1 MAAHDVSARQTPSR
15 AKPSEDLE
23 TRSRLLQA
31 AARLFAERGFAR
43 VTVRD
48 ICTKADAN
56 VAAVNYHF
64 GGKDGLYQAV
74 MRMAIDTM
82 QATTEAARAAGGDL
96 PARERIRAY
105 VLVFAD
111 RLLGSHHET
120 WIHQLMQREMSDPS
134 PALGMVADEVLRP
147 RMAYLCGA
155 IAELIGCAPDDP
167 RVVRC
172 ALSVTSQFNSM
183 LWTKTV
189 ARLINAPEAVPGPI
203 DEIAEH
209 ITQFSLGGIQKVR
222 LKADATIRDA
232 DKVRPKANPT
242 TTRGEA

>member
-1 MAAHDVSARQTPSR
+1 MAARDASARQAPR
-15 AKPSEDLE
+15 PKPSEDLE
-23 TRSRLLQA
+23 TRARLLQA

-48 ICTKADAN
+48 ICAKADAN

-82 QATTEAARAAGGDL
+82 QETTEAARAAGRDL
-96 PARERIRAY
+96 PPRERIRAY
-105 VLVFAD
+105 VSVFAD

-120 WIHQLMQREMSDPS
+120 WIHQLMLREMSDPS
-134 PALGMVADEVLRP
+134 PALDMVADEVLRP
-147 RMAYLCGA
+147 RMAYLCGV
-155 IAELIGCAPDDP
+155 IAELIDCAPDDP
-167 RVVRC
+167 RVARC

-189 ARLINAPEAVPGPI
+189 ARLMQAPEAVPGAI

-209 ITQFSLGGIQKVR
+209 ITQFSLGGIQK
-222 LKADATIRDA
+222 IRPPA
-232 DKVRPKANPT
+232 SSAKGTAGPPKP
-242 TTRGEA
+242 

>member
-1 MAAHDVSARQTPSR
+1 MAVNHVSARLTRPR
-15 AKPSEDLE
+15 EKPSEDLE

-74 MRMAIDTM
+74 MGKAIETM
-82 QATTEAARAAGGDL
+82 QATTEAARAAGRDL
-96 PARERIRAY
+96 PPRERIRAY
-105 VLVFAD
+105 VSVFAD

-120 WIHQLMQREMSDPS
+120 WIHQLMMREMSDPS
-134 PALGMVADEVLRP
+134 PALEMVADEVLRP

-167 RVVRC
+167 RAVRC

-183 LWTKTV
+183 LWTKMV
-189 ARLINAPEAVPGPI
+189 ASLMNASDAVPGRI

-222 LKADATIRDA
+222 VKADTA
-232 DKVRPKANPT
+232 PT
-242 TTRGEA
+242 DGSG